1 MSAAPDRRHGVSSV
15 QRARRPVSYADA
27 PAGAGD
33 TEPCEGRQAS
43 PSNPSGPRR
52 KRGAE
57 LLTETIVLRCTS
69 AEKAAL
75 HQRAVAA
82 GLPAS
87 TLLREALGLA
97 YARRRKPVPRADP
110 ALVLA
115 VGRIGGNVNQI
126 ASALNRAT
134 ASGPVT
140 ALQVIAV
147 SRHLLAIERQLAK
160 LIAGTP
166 RC

>member
-1 MSAAPDRRHGVSSV
+1 
-15 QRARRPVSYADA
+15 
-27 PAGAGD
+27 
-33 TEPCEGRQAS
+33 
-43 PSNPSGPRR
+43 
-52 KRGAE
+52 

-75 HQRAVAA
+75 RQRADAA

-87 TLLREALGLA
+87 TLLREALGQVD
-97 YARRRKPVPRADP
+97 ARRRKPVPRADP

-115 VGRIGGNVNQI
+115 VARIGGNVNQI
-126 ASALNRAT
+126 ARALNRASV
-134 ASGPVT
+134 AGPVT
-140 ALQVIAV
+140 ALQAIAV